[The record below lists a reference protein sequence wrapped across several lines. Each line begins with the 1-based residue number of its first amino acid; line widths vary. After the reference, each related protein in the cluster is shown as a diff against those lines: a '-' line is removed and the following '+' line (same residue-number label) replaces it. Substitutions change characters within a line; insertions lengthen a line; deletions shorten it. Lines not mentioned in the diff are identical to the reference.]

1 MTDEEA
7 TRFAL
12 QLHQAE
18 RIRAQI
24 AEDEA
29 AADVNGG
36 HELPLPVAPPTAD
49 WQLSVNAVVA
59 A

>member
-1 MTDEEA
+1 M
-7 TRFAL
+7 
-12 QLHQAE
+12 QLSQAE
-18 RIRAQI
+18 RIRTQM

-36 HELPLPVAPPTAD
+36 HELPLFVAPPTVD
-49 WQLSVNAVVA
+49 QQPSVPAVVA